1 MWSFGKRTAIKVV
14 DYCRHSAEDKQENS
28 VPLQREFI
36 REFCNKHGFEIIHEE
51 VDEGVSGLTANR
63 PGFQRLFKNWILNPQ
78 APHFDYVIVYDVSRW
93 GRFEDPDEAG
103 HYEYQCKLA
112 GKKVIYARRG
122 LPAEDQ
128 EDMSQVQTSFER
140 MMAFQY
146 SKKLSADVI
155 RGCINISSQG
165 YSVGGIAPFGM
176 ARMLLSADGR
186 QPIRIMKNGEH
197 KSVANE
203 RIVFAPKGDDST
215 RTVEKIFDLFL
226 SKKLYLS
233 EIATRLNSDARPSP
247 NGKEWNNSKVLN
259 ILSNPAYKG
268 TLIYN
273 KTWGRLKKKQRK
285 NPRADWVICPN
296 AFQGIIDSDKFDKAQ
311 ERLHWLLPSR
321 RNKGKHLIIK
331 TKRSVCAEINN
342 LLKRLNLDNGITELL
357 PVIFSIRR
365 FAEDGGY
372 WCFCIPRKFESFKHA
387 LCISIDAD
395 RPNEPDKI
403 FLIPTKEFDINGI
416 LIFSENDNALDTWRV
431 GEDAIESTIMSLY
444 KCSNYLV

>member
-1 MWSFGKRTAIKVV
+1 MTIRII
-14 DYCRHSAEDKQENS
+14 DYLRHSAEDKQENS

-36 REFCNKHGFEIIHEE
+36 REFCQKHGFEIIHEE

-63 PGFQRLFKNWILNPQ
+63 PGFQRLFKNWILNPD

-140 MMAFQY
+140 LMAFQY

-165 YSVGGIAPFGM
+165 YSVGGTAPFGM
-176 ARMLLSADGR
+176 ARLLLSAEGR
-186 QPIRIMKNGEH
+186 RPIRIMKNGEH

-203 RIVFAPKGDDST
+203 RITFAPKGDDST
-215 RTVEKIFDLFL
+215 RTVIKIFDLFL
-226 SKKLYLS
+226 SRGFCLP
-233 EIATRLNSDARPSP
+233 EIAVYLNSDGRLSP
-247 NGKEWNNSKVLN
+247 NGKEWNSSKVLN

-296 AFQGIIDSDKFDKAQ
+296 AFQGIVDTEMFDKAQ

-321 RNKGKHLIIK
+321 RNKGKHLIMK
-331 TKRSVCAEINN
+331 TRRSVCNEINN
-342 LLKRLNLDNGITELL
+342 LLQRLNLDNGITELL

-365 FAEDGGY
+365 LAEDGGY
-372 WCFCIPRKFESFKHA
+372 WCFCIPRKFEGYKQA
-387 LCISIDAD
+387 LCVSVDAERPDSWD
-395 RPNEPDKI
+395 RI

-416 LIFSENDNALDTWRV
+416 LIFSENDQLCNDWRLS
-431 GEDAIESTIMSLY
+431 EETIEPAIINL
-444 KCSNYLV
+444 CNDL